1 LTGAFDPRSLAS
13 SGGRL
18 AIFIRSLILAAAP
31 ILVAGAAFAKPPAPG
46 TSVASSTFTT
56 ANGQSLTIG
65 DLRGQVVVLTYW
77 TSDCGACDV
86 QVAMLDYY
94 YRQRRNLGLQVLV
107 IPAEELTDGQLRE
120 AFKGKG
126 VRPLSRIRGPF
137 EPLDRLPTTYVVD
150 RYGKLRFA
158 QSGLLGVERLNQMLV
173 PLLRQPQ
180 P

>member
-1 LTGAFDPRSLAS
+1 MILRV
-13 SGGRL
+13 
-18 AIFIRSLILAAAP
+18 LIATAAM
-31 ILVAGAAFAKPPAPG
+31 LFAGAATAKPPKPG
-46 TSVASSTFTT
+46 TAVSDTSFTT
-56 ANGQSLTIG
+56 ARGQSLSMR

-77 TSDCGACDV
+77 MRDCGACDV

-94 YRQRRNLGLQVLV
+94 YRQRRNLGLQILV
-107 IPAEELTDGQLRE
+107 IPAEDLTEDQLRE

-126 VRPLSRIRGPF
+126 VHPLTRIRGPF

-150 RYGKLRFA
+150 RNGQLRFA
-158 QSGLLGVERLNQMLV
+158 ESGLLGVERLNQMLV

>member
-1 LTGAFDPRSLAS
+1 MILRVLIAAGALLFAGTALAKPA
-13 SGGRL
+13 GPGT
-18 AIFIRSLILAAAP
+18 
-31 ILVAGAAFAKPPAPG
+31 LVAD
-46 TSVASSTFTT
+46 TTFTT
-56 ANGQSLTIG
+56 ANGQSLRIG

-77 TSDCGACDV
+77 MRDCGACDV

-94 YRQRRNLGLQVLV
+94 HRQRRNLGLQILA
-107 IPAEELTDGQLRE
+107 IPAEDLTDAQLRA

-137 EPLDRLPTTYVVD
+137 APLDRLPTTYVID
-150 RYGKLRFA
+150 RYGQVRFA
-158 QSGLLGVERLNQMLV
+158 GSGLLGVERLNQLLV

>member
-1 LTGAFDPRSLAS
+1 
-13 SGGRL
+13 
-18 AIFIRSLILAAAP
+18 
-31 ILVAGAAFAKPPAPG
+31 
-46 TSVASSTFTT
+46 
-56 ANGQSLTIG
+56 
-65 DLRGQVVVLTYW
+65 VVLTYW
-77 TSDCGACDV
+77 TRDCGACDV

-107 IPAEELTDGQLRE
+107 IPAEELTDRQLRE

-137 EPLDRLPTTYVVD
+137 EPLDRLPTTYVID
-150 RYGKLRFA
+150 RYGKVRFA

>member
-1 LTGAFDPRSLAS
+1 MILR
-13 SGGRL
+13 
-18 AIFIRSLILAAAP
+18 ILIC
-31 ILVAGAAFAKPPAPG
+31 AGAMLFADAANAKPPGSG
-46 TSVASSTFTT
+46 TRVSDTTFTT
-56 ANGQSLTIG
+56 ATGQSLSIG

-77 TSDCGACDV
+77 MRDCGACDV

-94 YRQRRNLGLQVLV
+94 YRQRRNLGLQILA
-107 IPAEELTDGQLRE
+107 IPAEDLTNFQLRE

-137 EPLDRLPTTYVVD
+137 EPLGRLPTTYVID
-150 RYGKLRFA
+150 RYGQVRFA
-158 QSGLLGVERLNQMLV
+158 ESGLLGVERLNQMLI